1 MSKYDRTNFMTQ
13 EYLLDNKRGY
23 DLTSNKVN
31 NYKFTRPKIRYTVSE
46 QDICRPDLIAIK
58 GYETIE
64 AQGWWWIVMWYN
76 EIYDVFNDLQVGD
89 VLYLPNR
96 LDIEDFVAQNS

>member
-1 MSKYDRTNFMTQ
+1 MKYDRTNFMTQ

-23 DLTSNKVN
+23 DMTSNKIDDFN
-31 NYKFTRPKIRYTVSE
+31 FSRPKTRYTVTE
-46 QDICRPDLIAIK
+46 QDLYRPDNICIK
-58 GYETIE
+58 GYNSLE
-64 AQGWWWIVMWYN
+64 AQNWWWIVMWYN
-76 EIYDVFNDLQVGD
+76 EIFDVYNDLEIGD